1 MAARLHQPFEQ
12 QREFFGDEYDSL
24 RQSLLRWQTACFT
37 VAATAFVAVVALA
50 WLALHSRL
58 VPYVV
63 RVDQQGWALTAP
75 GALVD
80 AEPFAGEDRIIRY
93 EIAGFIRD
101 TRAVQADPL
110 AQAEAIERVRARSDE
125 AASRYLTGWYNASG
139 QVHDPYEMAKHQR
152 VTIAIDSIL
161 RETPGATTARFA
173 AAQRDGVAL
182 RPGTA
187 QISTWRVAWTEQQWN
202 LAGDPAGQTRWE
214 AELTVAL
221 EPPAELSGATMQNPL
236 GFRVEEI
243 SWTEQR

>member
-1 MAARLHQPFEQ
+1 MAARLREPLEQ
-12 QREFFGDEYDSL
+12 QREFFGDEYESL
-24 RQSLLRWQTACFT
+24 RQSLLRWQTACLT
-37 VAATAFVAVVALA
+37 AATTAFVAVVALA

-80 AEPFAGEDRIIRY
+80 AAPFAGEDRIIRY

-101 TRAVQADPL
+101 TRAVLADPL

-125 AASRYLTGWYNASG
+125 AASRYVTAWYNANG
-139 QVHDPYEMAKHQR
+139 QAHDPYELARHER

-161 RETPGATTARFA
+161 RETPGAAAARFA

-187 QISTWRVAWTEQQWN
+187 QISTWRVAWTERQWN
-202 LAGDPAGQTRWE
+202 LAGDPEGQTRWE
-214 AELTVAL
+214 AELVLTL
-221 EPPAELSGATMQNPL
+221 EPPAELSSATMQNPL
-236 GFRVEEI
+236 GLRVEEI

>member
-1 MAARLHQPFEQ
+1 MAGRLHETLEQ
-12 QREFFGDEYDSL
+12 HREFFGDEYESL
-24 RQSLLRWQTACFT
+24 RQSLLRWQTACL
-37 VAATAFVAVVALA
+37 VSAVTAFVAVAALA
-50 WLALHSRL
+50 WLALHSRA

-80 AEPFAGEDRIIRY
+80 AALFAGEDRIIRY
-93 EIAGFIRD
+93 EIGGFIRD
-101 TRAVQADPL
+101 TRAVLADPL
-110 AQAEAIERVRARSDE
+110 AQAEAIERVRARSDV
-125 AASRYLTGWYNASG
+125 AASRYVTGWYNANG
-139 QVHDPYEMAKHQR
+139 QAHDPYELARHER

-161 RETPGATTARFA
+161 RETPGAGPARFA

-187 QISTWRVAWTEQQWN
+187 QISTWRVAWTERRWN
-202 LAGDPAGQTRWE
+202 LAGDPEGQTRWE
-214 AELTVAL
+214 AELVVAL
-221 EPPAELSGATMQNPL
+221 EPPAELNGATTQNPL

>member
-1 MAARLHQPFEQ
+1 
-12 QREFFGDEYDSL
+12 
-24 RQSLLRWQTACFT
+24 LLRWQTACLT
-37 VAATAFVAVVALA
+37 AAATAFVAVVALA
-50 WLALHSRL
+50 WLALQSRL

-80 AEPFAGEDRIIRY
+80 AAPFAGEDRIIRY
-93 EIAGFIRD
+93 ELAGFVRD
-101 TRAVQADPL
+101 TRAVLGDPL

-125 AASRYLTGWYNASG
+125 AASRYVTGWYNANG
-139 QVHDPYEMAKHQR
+139 QTHDPYELARHER
-152 VTIAIDSIL
+152 ITIVIDSIL
-161 RETPGATTARFA
+161 RETPGAGLARFA

-182 RPGTA
+182 RPGTG

-202 LAGDPAGQTRWE
+202 LAGDPEEQTRWE

-221 EPPAELSGATMQNPL
+221 KPPAELSGATTQNPL

-243 SWTEQR
+243 SWTEKR